1 MDVAEHRSWKTE
13 ELAALY
19 DRFFG
24 PLYDVAVRVLG
35 AEDEAGDTVGR
46 TFSHAFAELRS
57 GPVEELRPWL
67 YSLLAAELPRKSAAL
82 PSDDRRYARI
92 DPDRLAN
99 PDAVARHEQIVD
111 AVWTA
116 ASALPVD
123 DYLLLDLQLRH
134 GLRDPELARALGL
147 DQRVVDRR
155 LERLRDRLDEAVE
168 SPVSPVAVFAALAPL
183 APPPGL
189 KEHVWA
195 SLRKEPAPPPTRERR
210 PLVLPR
216 KPVIAAAAIALLAAA
231 ATAGAFYAVR
241 GKGVHDPTAVH
252 STSHTL
258 EQGSANPDVE
268 IAWSPSPDAS
278 GYSVSWSAEPE
289 TPDTAVDLPG
299 TAVGATGHLKPGTSW
314 FNLRT
319 LGKNGRWTSTVHV
332 GPFLI
337 LPDTVV
343 PETSITAGP
352 RKYGTAI
359 ATFEFESNEK
369 SAMLECG
376 LDRAQFETC
385 ASPKTYTGLARGK
398 HSFRVRAVDGAGN
411 TDPTPAIREWDVDVK
426 APATKLTE
434 VPDDFSNGGDRFE
447 FTSSEQHSSFQCKLD
462 DGAYADCSSPKAYPG
477 LDDGAHRFRVRAV
490 DRAGNTDPSPESR
503 KWTVDTNPPETA
515 IENGPPHVSHKD
527 SATFTVSSEGGASFQ
542 CRLDGHG
549 WGECGQ
555 VSGLSDG
562 KHVMRARARDRAGNV
577 DPTPASWSWRID
589 LPPETAI
596 TEGPSGPTSSTSA
609 TFRFSSTDTAARFQC
624 KLDDRSWSSCTSG
637 KTYTG
642 LPQGSHTFKVRARD
656 SAGTND
662 PSPAER
668 TWKVD
673 TVAPNTTITS
683 VSVGGKS
690 ATFSFSASES
700 GSTFECR
707 LDGGAW
713 QACSSPTSYGGLK
726 HGSHHSFRVRAIDA
740 AGNRDATPA
749 LRSITIRW
757 RTVGKLLQSRTARAR
772 GCGA

>member
-1 MDVAEHRSWKTE
+1 MAQTE
-13 ELAALY
+13 QRAWTDEDLAALY

-24 PLYDVAVRVLG
+24 QLYDLAVRVLG
-35 AEDEAGDTVGR
+35 SEDEAGAAVGR
-46 TFSHAFAELRS
+46 TFSHAFGELSR

-67 YSLLAAELPRKSAAL
+67 YGLLASELPRKSAA
-82 PSDDRRYARI
+82 PSDDRCYAQI

-99 PDAVARHEQIVD
+99 PDAVARNEQIVE
-111 AVWTA
+111 AVWRA

-134 GLRDPELARALGL
+134 GLRDPELGRALGL
-147 DQRVVDRR
+147 DLRVVDRR
-155 LERLRDRLDEAVE
+155 LERLRDRLEEAVQF
-168 SPVSPVAVFAALAPL
+168 PVSPVAVFAALAPV

-189 KEHVWA
+189 KERAWA
-195 SLRKEPAPPPTRERR
+195 SLTQEPASPPKRERR
-210 PLVLPR
+210 AVVLPR
-216 KPVIAAAAIALLAAA
+216 KPVILAALIALLAAA
-231 ATAGAFYAVR
+231 ATAGSFYAVR
-241 GKGVHDPTAVH
+241 GEGVHDPTSVH
-252 STSHTL
+252 STSHSL
-258 EQGSANPDVE
+258 EQGSTNPDVE
-268 IAWSPSPDAS
+268 IAWSPSSDAS
-278 GYSVSWSAEPE
+278 GYSVSWSSEPE
-289 TPDTAVDLPG
+289 TPDKAVDLPG
-299 TAVGATGHLKPGTSW
+299 SATGTTGHLKPGTSW

-343 PETSITAGP
+343 PGTTITAGP
-352 RKYGTAI
+352 RRYGTAI

-369 SAMLECG
+369 SAMLECS

-411 TDPTPAIREWDVDVK
+411 TDPTPAARQWDVDVK
-426 APATKLTE
+426 APVTKLTE
-434 VPDDFSNGGDRFE
+434 APDDFSNGGERLE
-447 FTSSEQHSSFQCKLD
+447 FTSSEKHSSFECKLD
-462 DGAYADCSSPKAYPG
+462 EGDYRACSSPKAYPG

-490 DRAGNTDPSPESR
+490 DRAGNADASPATR

-527 SATFTVSSEGGASFQ
+527 TATFIVSSEAGATFE
-542 CRLDGHG
+542 CRRDDHG
-549 WGECGQ
+549 WRECGQ

-562 KHVMRARARDRAGNV
+562 KHVMRARAKDRAGNV

-589 LPPETAI
+589 LPPETRI
-596 TEGPSGPTSSTSA
+596 TGGPSGATSSTSA
-609 TFRFSSTDTAARFQC
+609 AFRFSSTDTAASFQC
-624 KLDDRSWSSCTSG
+624 KLDDRSWSSCASG
-637 KTYTG
+637 KTYSG
-642 LPQGSHTFKVRARD
+642 LPQGSHTFRVRAKD

-662 PSPAER
+662 PSPAKT

-690 ATFSFSASES
+690 ATFSFSASEDR
-700 GSTFECR
+700 GTFECR

-713 QACSSPTSYGGLK
+713 RACSSPTNYGGLK
-726 HGSHHSFRVRAIDA
+726 HGNHSFRVRAIDT

-749 LRSITIRW
+749 LRSFSI
-757 RTVGKLLQSRTARAR
+757 
-772 GCGA
+772 

>member
-1 MDVAEHRSWKTE
+1 MDVVEQRTWTDE
-13 ELAALY
+13 DLAVLY
-19 DRFFG
+19 GRFFG
-24 PLYDVAVRVLG
+24 PLFDVALRVLG
-35 AEDEAGDTVGR
+35 SEDDAGPAVSR
-46 TFSHAFAELRS
+46 AFSRAFAELRRR
-57 GPVEELRPWL
+57 PVDDLRPWL
-67 YSLLAAELPRKSAAL
+67 YGLLAAELPHNRPPPSAAL
-82 PSDDRRYARI
+82 HVFVQI

-99 PDAVARHEQIVD
+99 PGAVAHDEQIVG
-111 AVWTA
+111 AVWTE
-116 ASALPVD
+116 ASALPVH

-134 GLRDPELARALGL
+134 GLRDPELGRALGL
-147 DQRVVDRR
+147 DLRVVDQR
-155 LERLRDRLDEAVE
+155 LERLRDRLEEAVQ
-168 SPVSPVAVFAALAPL
+168 SPVSPVAVFAALAPI

-189 KEHVWA
+189 KERVWA
-195 SLRKEPAPPPTRERR
+195 SLAQEPVPPPRRERR
-210 PLVLPR
+210 AAFVLPR
-216 KPVIAAAAIALLAAA
+216 KPVILAALIALLAAA

-241 GKGVHDPTAVH
+241 GKGVHDPTSVH
-252 STSHTL
+252 STSHSL

-268 IAWSPSPDAS
+268 IAWRPSPDAS

-289 TPDTAVDLPG
+289 TPDKAVDLPG
-299 TAVGATGHLKPGTSW
+299 SATGTTGHLKPGTGW

-319 LGKNGRWTSTVHV
+319 LGKNGRWTSTVHL

-343 PETSITAGP
+343 PQTSITAGP
-352 RKYGTAI
+352 RKYGTSI

-369 SAMLECG
+369 SAMIECS

-411 TDPTPAIREWDVDVK
+411 TDPTPATREWDVDVK
-426 APATKLTE
+426 APATKLIE
-434 VPDDFSNGGDRFE
+434 APDEFSNGGDRFE
-447 FTSSEQHSSFQCKLD
+447 FTSSEKHSSFECKLD
-462 DGAYADCSSPKAYPG
+462 DGDYGACSSPKAYPG

-490 DRAGNTDPSPESR
+490 DRAGNPDPSPASR

-527 SATFTVSSEGGASFQ
+527 TATFTVSSEAGATFE
-542 CRLDGHG
+542 CRLDDHG

-562 KHVMRARARDRAGNV
+562 KHVMRARAKDRAGNV

-589 LPPETAI
+589 LPPQTTI

-609 TFRFSSTDTAARFQC
+609 TFRFSSNDTAATFQC
-624 KLDDRSWSSCTSG
+624 KLDDRSWSSCASG

-642 LPQGSHTFKVRARD
+642 LPQGSHTFRVRAKD

-683 VSVGGKS
+683 VSVSGKS
-690 ATFSFSASES
+690 ATFSFSSSEA
-700 GSTFECR
+700 GGTFECR

-713 QACSSPTSYGGLK
+713 RACSSPTSYGGLK
-726 HGSHHSFRVRAIDA
+726 HGNHSFRVRAIDA

-749 LRSITIRW
+749 LRSFSI
-757 RTVGKLLQSRTARAR
+757 
-772 GCGA
+772 

>member
-1 MDVAEHRSWKTE
+1 MDVVEQRTWTDE
-13 ELAALY
+13 DLAVLY
-19 DRFFG
+19 GRFFG
-24 PLYDVAVRVLG
+24 PLFDVAVRVLG
-35 AEDEAGDTVGR
+35 SEDDAGPAVSR
-46 TFSHAFAELRS
+46 AFSRAFAELRRR
-57 GPVEELRPWL
+57 PVDALRPWL
-67 YSLLAAELPRKSAAL
+67 YGLLAAELPHNRPSPSAAL
-82 PSDDRRYARI
+82 HVFAQI

-99 PDAVARHEQIVD
+99 PGAVAHDEQVVG
-111 AVWTA
+111 AVWTE
-116 ASALPVD
+116 ASALPVH

-134 GLRDPELARALGL
+134 GLRDPELGLALGL
-147 DQRVVDRR
+147 DLRVVDQR
-155 LERLRDRLDEAVE
+155 LERLRGWLEEAVQ

-189 KEHVWA
+189 KERVWA
-195 SLRKEPAPPPTRERR
+195 SLAQEPVPPPRRERR
-210 PLVLPR
+210 AAFVLPR
-216 KPVIAAAAIALLAAA
+216 KPVILAALIALLAAA

-241 GKGVHDPTAVH
+241 GKGVHDPSSVH
-252 STSHTL
+252 STSHRA

-289 TPDTAVDLPG
+289 TPDKAVDLPG
-299 TAVGATGHLKPGTSW
+299 SAMGTTGHLKPGTSW

-319 LGKNGRWTSTVHV
+319 LGKNGRWTSTVHL

-343 PETSITAGP
+343 PQTSITAGP
-352 RKYGTAI
+352 RKYGTSI

-369 SAMLECG
+369 SALLECS
-376 LDRAQFETC
+376 LDRAQYETC

-411 TDPTPAIREWDVDVK
+411 TDPTPATREWDVDVK
-426 APATKLTE
+426 TPSTKLTE
-434 VPDDFSNGGDRFE
+434 APDEFSNGGDRFE
-447 FTSSEQHSSFQCKLD
+447 FASSEKHSSFECKLD
-462 DGAYADCSSPKAYPG
+462 DGDYGACSSPKAYPR

-490 DRAGNTDPSPESR
+490 DHAGNPDPSPASR
-503 KWTVDTNPPETA
+503 KWTVDTYPPETA
-515 IENGPPHVSHKD
+515 VENGPPHVSHKD
-527 SATFTVSSEGGASFQ
+527 TATFTVSSEAGATFE

-589 LPPETAI
+589 LPPQTTI
-596 TEGPSGPTSSTSA
+596 TEGPSGANASTSA
-609 TFRFSSTDTAARFQC
+609 TFRFSSNDTAAIFQC
-624 KLDDRSWSSCTSG
+624 KLDDRTWSSCSSG

-642 LPQGSHTFKVRARD
+642 LPQGSHTFKVRAKD

-673 TVAPNTTITS
+673 TVSPNTTITS
-683 VSVGGKS
+683 VSVSGKS
-690 ATFSFSASES
+690 ATFSFSASEA
-700 GSTFECR
+700 GGTFECR

-713 QACSSPTSYGGLK
+713 RGCSSPTSYGGLK
-726 HGSHHSFRVRAIDA
+726 HGNHSFRVRAIDA

-749 LRSITIRW
+749 LRSFSI
-757 RTVGKLLQSRTARAR
+757 
-772 GCGA
+772 